1 MSNKQDKVHIM
12 IETTPEK
19 KGKFQRIAKKEGY
32 TQTGAVR
39 EAVKKFFKVII

>member
-1 MSNKQDKVHIM
+1 M

-19 KGKFQRIAKKEGY
+19 KGEFQKVAKKEGY